1 MPDNFVP
8 VTDASVDIFTI
19 GSDMIND
26 SPIASTDPIPG
37 QPGDYKA
44 ESIDEG
50 EYFYLVTATGRG
62 SVVGNLTLPNPATP
76 EQLIEYIGPINM
88 VPGLP
93 TSIIVVTDKDSVAIT
108 SDIIVELERIRYEH
122 IADGEYASGYAVPT
136 GVAKQIVITPAD
148 DTVYQNL
155 KILRDITNPMSN
167 INIMLFPPVTLNLT
181 IRRDSNSGAIDTTA
195 RLFEMNGNTKVRE
208 LSRQGNI
215 FPIHKLADGTITLR
229 AYGPNG
235 VTTLSDN
242 VTYNIR
248 YSDTSNTGVLNR
260 NLVYATT
267 PGINDQP
274 LG

>member
-8 VTDASVDIFTI
+8 VTDAGVDIFTI

-26 SPIASTDPIPG
+26 SPIASANPVPG
-37 QPGDYKA
+37 DTGDYKA
-44 ESIDEG
+44 ESIEEG
-50 EYFYLVTATGRG
+50 EYFYLVTAPGRG

-76 EQLIEYIGPINM
+76 NQLTEYIGNINM

-93 TSIIVVTDKDSVAIT
+93 VSVIVVKDKDNVAIT

-122 IADGEYASGYAVPT
+122 VAAGEYASGYAVPT
-136 GVAKQIVITPAD
+136 GTNKQIVITPAD

-167 INIMLFPPVTLNLT
+167 INIILFPPVTLNIT
-181 IRRDSNSGAIDTTA
+181 IRTGSSTGPIDMTA
-195 RLFEMNGNTKVRE
+195 RLYEMNGNNKVRE

-229 AYGPNG
+229 AYGPDG
-235 VTTLSDN
+235 ITTLSNN
-242 VTYNIR
+242 VTYPIS
-248 YSDTSNTGVLNR
+248 YSNTSNTGVLIR